1 MFFVTLLNYT
11 FWVSGAAIGA
21 VFGDVI
27 NFNTKGIEFVMTSMF
42 VAIFLEQFLREKDH
56 TSAFV
61 GIVITVICRVIFGR
75 DKFIIL
81 SMIGILLVLTAL
93 RGRIEKNIV

>member
-1 MFFVTLLNYT
+1 M
-11 FWVSGAAIGA
+11 
-21 VFGDVI
+21 
-27 NFNTKGIEFVMTSMF
+27 
-42 VAIFLEQFLREKDH
+42 IFLEQFLKEKDH

-61 GIVITVICRVIFGR
+61 GIVITVICRVIFGG

-93 RGRIEKNIV
+93 RGKLEKNII